1 MNSPGRTAAKVPR
14 DLLETFRSGG
24 RFLLSSHAHPDGD
37 AIGSEVAL
45 ALLLRKAGSSATI
58 WNADP
63 APDTCSGVA
72 AEVPI
77 HVGRTPPAGFPD
89 EFDFVVPLECP
100 RLDRTGL
107 EEALRLLPILNIDHH
122 LGNQLYGRANWVDT
136 EAPAVAEMVLRLA
149 RALDLEIDE
158 TTATALYLG
167 LSTDTG
173 SFRFSNATPRAFEA
187 AAELVRH
194 GARPERVATWVYESQ
209 SPAALRLLAEMLAT
223 LELHRDGRV
232 ASVRLELSMFERAG
246 AGQTDSDGLIDHPRS
261 IRGVEAVALFRERP
275 EGDVK
280 VSLRS
285 RGRIDVGAI
294 ASRRGGGGHRN
305 AAGCLVE
312 GRTDEQTV
320 IAELATAVEA
330 ATADERSG
338 SGSEAGR

>member
-1 MNSPGRTAAKVPR
+1 MNSPDDTGATVPR
-14 DLLETFRSGG
+14 DLIGAFRSGR
-24 RFLLSSHAHPDGD
+24 RFLLSSHSHPDGD

-45 ALLLRKAGSSATI
+45 ALLLAKAGSAATI

-63 APDTCSGVA
+63 APDTYSGVTA
-72 AEVPI
+72 HAPI
-77 HVGRTPPAGFPD
+77 HVGPTPPAGFPD

-107 EEALRLLPILNIDHH
+107 EDALSLLPILNIDHH
-122 LGNQLYGRANWVDT
+122 LGNQLYGLANWVDT
-136 EAPAVAEMVLRLA
+136 EAPAVAEMILRLA
-149 RALDLEIDE
+149 RALNLEIDE

-194 GARPERVATWVYESQ
+194 GARPERVATWIYESQ
-209 SPAALRLLAEMLAT
+209 SPGAVRLLGEMLGT
-223 LELHRDGRV
+223 LELHGGGRV

-246 AGQTDSDGLIDHPRS
+246 ARPTDSEGLIDHPRA
-261 IRGVEAVALFRERP
+261 IRDVEATVLFRERP

-312 GRTDEQTV
+312 SREDEQAV
-320 IAELATAVEA
+320 IAELATAVDA
-330 ATADERSG
+330 AP
-338 SGSEAGR
+338 

>member
-1 MNSPGRTAAKVPR
+1 MNVSGGSGGTIPR
-14 DLLETFRSGG
+14 DLLEAFRSGG

-45 ALLLRKAGSSATI
+45 ARLLRGAGSSATI

-72 AEVPI
+72 GEAPI
-77 HVGRTPPAGFPD
+77 HVGPAPPPGYPD

-100 RLDRTGL
+100 QLDRTGL
-107 EEALRLLPILNIDHH
+107 EDALGLLPILNIDHH

-136 EAPAVAEMVLRLA
+136 EAPAVAEMVMRLA

-173 SFRFSNATPRAFEA
+173 SFRFANATPRAFEA
-187 AAELVRH
+187 AAELVRL
-194 GARPERVATWVYESQ
+194 GARPERVAGWVYESR
-209 SPAALRLLAEMLAT
+209 SPGAVRLLAEMLGT
-223 LELHRDGRV
+223 LELHCDEQV

-246 AGQTDSDGLIDHPRS
+246 ASQTESEGLIDHPRS
-261 IRGVEAVALFRERP
+261 IRSVEAVALFRERP

-312 GRTDEQTV
+312 GREAEQAV
-320 IAELATAVEA
+320 IDELATAVEA
-330 ATADERSG
+330 TAADTGCR
-338 SGSEAGR
+338 SGSEAAR

>member
-1 MNSPGRTAAKVPR
+1 MNSAGGTVPS
-14 DLLETFRSGG
+14 DLLEAFRSGE

-45 ALLLRKAGSSATI
+45 ARLLRGSGRSATI

-63 APDTCSGVA
+63 APDTYSEVTA
-72 AEVPI
+72 DVPI

-89 EFDFVVPLECP
+89 EFDFAVPLECP
-100 RLDRTGL
+100 RLDRTDL
-107 EEALRLLPILNIDHH
+107 EDALRLLPILNIDHH

-149 RALDLEIDE
+149 QALDLEIDE
-158 TTATALYLG
+158 RTATALYLG

-173 SFRFSNATPRAFEA
+173 SFRFSNATSRAFEA

-194 GARPERVATWVYESQ
+194 GARPERVAGWVYESQ
-209 SPAALRLLAEMLAT
+209 SPGSVRLLAEMLGT
-223 LELHRDGRV
+223 LELHCDERV

-246 AGQTDSDGLIDHPRS
+246 ACQTDSEGLIDHPRS
-261 IRGVEAVALFRERP
+261 IRDVEAVALFRERP

-312 GRTDEQTV
+312 DRKDEQ
-320 IAELATAVEA
+320 ALMDELATAVEA
-330 ATADERSG
+330 ATAHDRGQSG
-338 SGSEAGR
+338 NETAP

>member
-1 MNSPGRTAAKVPR
+1 MNSPGRSAGGVPS
-14 DLLETFRSGG
+14 DLLEAFRSGG

-63 APDTCSGVA
+63 APDSYSGVT
-72 AEVPI
+72 AEAPI

-149 RALDLEIDE
+149 RALDLDIDE

-194 GARPERVATWVYESQ
+194 GARPERVATWVYESR
-209 SPAALRLLAEMLAT
+209 SPGALRLLAETLGT
-223 LELHRDGRV
+223 LELHSDGRV

-246 AGQTDSDGLIDHPRS
+246 ARQTDSEGLIDHPRS

-312 GRTDEQTV
+312 GRDDEQTV

-330 ATADERSG
+330 ATADDRSG
-338 SGSEAGR
+338 SGSEAAR

>member
-1 MNSPGRTAAKVPR
+1 MNPPDGSGGTVPR
-14 DLLETFRSGG
+14 DLLEAFRSGG

-45 ALLLRKAGSSATI
+45 SRLLRKAGNAATI

-63 APDTCSGVA
+63 APDTYSGVIA
-72 AEVPI
+72 DVPI
-77 HVGRTPPAGFPD
+77 HVGPTPPAGFPD
-89 EFDFVVPLECP
+89 EFDFAVPLECP

-107 EEALRLLPILNIDHH
+107 EDALSLLPILNIDHH

-187 AAELVRH
+187 AAELVRC

-209 SPAALRLLAEMLAT
+209 SPGALRLLAEMLGT
-223 LELHRDGRV
+223 LELHGHGRI

-246 AGQTDSDGLIDHPRS
+246 ASRTDSEGLIDHPRS
-261 IRGVEAVALFRERP
+261 IRDVEAVALFRERP

-280 VSLRS
+280 LSLRS
-285 RGRIDVGAI
+285 RGGIDVGAI

-305 AAGCLVE
+305 AAGCLVG
-312 GRTDEQTV
+312 GRDDEQTV
-320 IAELATAVEA
+320 IAELATALEEA
-330 ATADERSG
+330 R
-338 SGSEAGR
+338 

>member
-1 MNSPGRTAAKVPR
+1 MNSPGDTGGTVPR
-14 DLLETFRSGG
+14 DLLELFRSGG

-45 ALLLRKAGSSATI
+45 ARLLRKAGRTATI

-63 APDTCSGVA
+63 APDTYAGVTA
-72 AEVPI
+72 DLPI
-77 HVGRTPPAGFPD
+77 HVGRKPPAGFPD

-107 EEALRLLPILNIDHH
+107 EDALSLLPILNIDHH
-122 LGNQLYGRANWVDT
+122 LGNELYGRANWVDT

-158 TTATALYLG
+158 PTATALYLG

-187 AAELVRH
+187 AADLVRY

-209 SPAALRLLAEMLAT
+209 SPGAVRLLAEMLGT
-223 LELHRDGRV
+223 LELHCDERI

-246 AGQTDSDGLIDHPRS
+246 ARQTDSEGLIDHPRA
-261 IRGVEAVALFRERP
+261 IRDVEAVVLFRERP

-294 ASRRGGGGHRN
+294 AARRGGGGHRN
-305 AAGCLVE
+305 AAGCLVRDRE
-312 GRTDEQTV
+312 DEQTL

-330 ATADERSG
+330 TR
-338 SGSEAGR
+338 